1 MYTLFA
7 MVAQNYTTLPTT
19 VAENI
24 ALRDRAEIDEARL
37 WQCMEEAGIAERIR
51 ALPLGIDTQMGKKF
65 EADGVEFSG
74 GEMQKLLLARA
85 LYRSAPILIL
95 DEPTAALDPIAED
108 RMYRQYHEIAQ
119 NCTSIFISH
128 RLASTRFCDRIYLLD
143 GAKFAECGTHEEL
156 MARGGKYR
164 ELFDVQSKY
173 YREEVD
179 AE

>member
-1 MYTLFA
+1 MRSDIHTGGQITSAHL
-7 MVAQNYTTLPTT
+7 N
-19 VAENI
+19 
-24 ALRDRAEIDEARL
+24 
-37 WQCMEEAGIAERIR
+37 AGIAERIR
-51 ALPLGIDTQMGKKF
+51 ALPHGIDTQLGKKF
-65 EADGVEFSG
+65 DAEGVEFSG

-85 LYRSAPILIL
+85 LYRAAPILIL

-143 GAKFAECGTHEEL
+143 GANFAEYGTHEEL